1 MLEIPNEKA
10 EVVGNATV
18 YAVKILNEVKASY
31 TAFAEKDFGTD
42 SESFFNQSNNT
53 EISDFSYQNNAI
65 NSNVVEPKN
74 ENIPE
79 PNCLALVVRKD
90 YNLTIVKNIFT
101 TTGRLSW
108 KIAFITAVINILNM
122 LF

>member
-1 MLEIPNEKA
+1 MLEVQNENA
-10 EVVGNATV
+10 EVVNNATI

-31 TAFAEKDFGTD
+31 AAFAERDFGTD
-42 SESFFNQSNNT
+42 IESVLTSSNNSNLYPQST
-53 EISDFSYQNNAI
+53 PTI
-65 NSNVVEPKN
+65 SNVVEPKD
-74 ENIPE
+74 ENVPE

-90 YNLTIVKNIFT
+90 YNLTIVKNVFT

-108 KIAFITAVINILNM
+108 KIVLITAIINVLNM

>member
-1 MLEIPNEKA
+1 MLEVPNEKA
-10 EVVGNATV
+10 EVVSNATI

-31 TAFAEKDFGTD
+31 AAFAEKDFGTD
-42 SESFFNQSNNT
+42 SDSFFNQSNNI
-53 EISDFSYQNNAI
+53 EVSSQNNTI

>member
-53 EISDFSYQNNAI
+53 EVSDFSYPNNAI

>member
-1 MLEIPNEKA
+1 MLEVPNEKA
-10 EVVGNATV
+10 EVVSNATI

-31 TAFAEKDFGTD
+31 AAFAEKDFGTD
-42 SESFFNQSNNT
+42 SFFNQSNNI
-53 EISDFSYQNNAI
+53 EVSDFSSQNNTI

>member
-1 MLEIPNEKA
+1 MLEVQNESA
-10 EVVGNATV
+10 EVVNNTTI
-18 YAVKILNEVKASY
+18 YAVRILNEVKASY
-31 TAFAEKDFGTD
+31 AAFAERDFGTD
-42 SESFFNQSNNT
+42 IESVFTSSNDPNLST
-53 EISDFSYQNNAI
+53 QNIATI
-65 NSNVVEPKN
+65 SNVVESQN
-74 ENIPE
+74 ENTPE

>member
-53 EISDFSYQNNAI
+53 EVSDFSYQNNAI

>member
-1 MLEIPNEKA
+1 MLEVQNENA
-10 EVVGNATV
+10 EIVNNATI
-18 YAVKILNEVKASY
+18 YAVRILNEVKASY
-31 TAFAEKDFGTD
+31 AAFAERDFGTD
-42 SESFFNQSNNT
+42 IESVLTSSNDSNLST
-53 EISDFSYQNNAI
+53 QNI
-65 NSNVVEPKN
+65 TTISNVVEPKN